1 MAKGNSGIHGKAHDI
16 VGQYSLSSITDSKAK
31 IVSFYKAVDE
41 RGGIRIDD
49 GRIKVTK
56 EAMAEARELAD
67 ELSERMVMRDEAA
80 EADFKQIRAS
90 LRGILSISDRDLAN
104 IPDARLYLRSSDN
117 FLRIGR
123 PGSGTP
129 VDTMYQELVELYPQ
143 YFSPDVTNQAE
154 QILTINA
161 VLSDLK
167 NSTQPLPREWRRDAR
182 DELRNDLIR
191 GYLTARRR
199 RRTA

>member
-16 VGQYSLSSITDSKAK
+16 VGQYSLSSITDSRAK
-31 IVSFYKAVDE
+31 IVNFYKAVDE

-80 EADFKQIRAS
+80 EADFKQIRAG

>member
-1 MAKGNSGIHGKAHDI
+1 MAKGKSGIHGKAREI
-16 VGQYSLSSITDSKAK
+16 VGQYSLSDITDSKSK
-31 IVSFYKAVDE
+31 IVDFYKAVDE

-49 GRIKVTK
+49 GRIKVSK
-56 EAMAEARELAD
+56 DAMAEARDLAE

-80 EADFKQIRAS
+80 EEDYRQIRAG
-90 LRGILSISDRDLAN
+90 LRGVLTISDRDLAN

-129 VDTMYQELVELYPQ
+129 VDTMYQELAEQYPQ
-143 YFSPDVTNQAE
+143 YFDRSITNQAD
-154 QILTINA
+154 QILAINA

-167 NSTQPLPREWRRDAR
+167 NSTQPLPREWRQDAR
-182 DELRNDLIR
+182 DALRNDLIR

>member
-1 MAKGNSGIHGKAHDI
+1 MAKSKSGIHGKAREI
-16 VGQYSLSSITDSKAK
+16 VGQYSLSSITDSKSK
-31 IVSFYKAVDE
+31 IVDFYRAVDE

-80 EADFKQIRAS
+80 EADYREIRAG
-90 LRGILSISDRDLAN
+90 LRGIFTISDRDLAN
-104 IPDARLYLRSSDN
+104 IPDARMYLRSSDN
-117 FLRIGR
+117 FLRIGK
-123 PGSGTP
+123 PGSGMP
-129 VDTMYQELVELYPQ
+129 IDTMYQELSAQYPQ

-154 QILTINA
+154 QLMTINS
-161 VLSDLK
+161 VLADLK
-167 NSTQPLPREWRRDAR
+167 NSTQPMPREWRQDAR
-182 DELRNDLIR
+182 EELRSDIIR
-191 GYLTARRR
+191 GYLMARRR

>member
-16 VGQYSLSSITDSKAK
+16 VGQYSLSSITDSRAK
-31 IVSFYKAVDE
+31 IVNFYKAVDE

-80 EADFKQIRAS
+80 EADFKQIRAG

-182 DELRNDLIR
+182 DELRNERIR